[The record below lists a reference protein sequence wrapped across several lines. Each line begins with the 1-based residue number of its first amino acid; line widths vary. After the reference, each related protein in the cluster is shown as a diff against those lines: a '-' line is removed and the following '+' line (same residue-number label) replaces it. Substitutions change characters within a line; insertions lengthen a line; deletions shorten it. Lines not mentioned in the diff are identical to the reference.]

1 MRNDEWRLTQELR
14 RLRKYGFLLQARR
27 CSDDPQDY
35 KYDII
40 FANSKAV
47 LEPYCSLE
55 EVIGIINSIDTCLN
69 MIIGYNKERQSE
81 KNQ

>member
-1 MRNDEWRLTQELR
+1 MRNDEWRLTQELS

-69 MIIGYNKERQSE
+69 MIICYNKERQSE
-81 KNQ
+81 KSQ